1 MEYIR
6 TVHIWD
12 IEQLLIYYDRHRLIF
27 TDIGINEQVIKDI
40 FANHSIGSI
49 LIYNYLDESNGNTY
63 FKILK
68 GEQVS
73 SIINY
78 YRRNKNNWS
87 MEEKKA
93 FLLFQFPVELIYKG
107 DKQ

>member
-6 TVHIWD
+6 SIHIWD
-12 IEQLLIYYDRHRLIF
+12 IEQLLIYYNRHKIIF
-27 TDIGINEQVIKDI
+27 TDVGINEQVIRDI
-40 FANHSIGSI
+40 LANHSIGSI
-49 LIYNYLDESNGNTY
+49 LIHPFINEDDGNIC

-78 YRRNKNNWS
+78 YRRNKDNWS

-93 FLLFQFPVELIYKG
+93 FLLFQFPVELIYE
-107 DKQ
+107 

>member
-1 MEYIR
+1 MKYMR

-12 IEQLLIYYDRHRLIF
+12 IEQLLIYYNRHRLIF
-27 TDIGINEQVIKDI
+27 TDVGINEQIIKDI

-49 LIYNYLDESNGNTY
+49 LMHNYMDESDGNVY

-78 YRRNKNNWS
+78 YRKNKDNWNI
-87 MEEKKA
+87 EEKKA
-93 FLLFQFPVELIYKG
+93 FFFFQFPVELIYTI
-107 DKQ
+107 

>member
-12 IEQLLIYYDRHRLIF
+12 IEQLLIYYNRHKIIF
-27 TDIGINEQVIKDI
+27 TDVGINEQVIRDI
-40 FANHSIGSI
+40 FDNHSIGSI
-49 LIYNYLDESNGNTY
+49 LIYHYMDENTGNTY
-63 FKILK
+63 FKILR

-78 YRRNKNNWS
+78 YRRNKDNWS

-93 FLLFQFPVELIYKG
+93 FLLFQFPVELIYE
-107 DKQ
+107 

>member
-1 MEYIR
+1 MEYMR

-12 IEQLLIYYDRHRLIF
+12 IEQLLIYYNRHKLIF
-27 TDIGINEQVIKDI
+27 TDVGINERVIEDI
-40 FANHSIGSI
+40 FDNHSIGRI
-49 LIYNYLDESNGNTY
+49 LIYHYIDESNGNTY

-93 FLLFQFPVELIYKG
+93 FLLFQFPVELIHE
-107 DKQ
+107 